1 MIGRS
6 STTWVLAVAGLLLA
20 ACADRSDNNFQGW
33 VEADLVFV
41 SADEAGRIENLAVR
55 EGDPV
60 APRALLFALD
70 DELQKADVAVQEV
83 ALKNAEQD
91 FKRAQQ
97 LLKTN
102 SGTQKAY
109 EDAEAAVRTA
119 QARLNSAQTRLARR
133 RVFSPVAGTVEQVY
147 YRAGEIVPATRPVVA
162 LLPPANVKLRFFV
175 GEPMLPGFKLGD
187 TVKITCD
194 GCAGELT
201 AKVSFIARS
210 AEFTPP
216 VIYSMEERSK
226 LVFLI
231 EARPE
236 TPERLRVG
244 QPVSVTLPARDGTP

>member
-1 MIGRS
+1 MLV
-6 STTWVLAVAGLLLA
+6 TALQLA
-20 ACADRSDNNFQGW
+20 ACSNGAEDSFQGW

-41 SADEAGRIENLAVR
+41 GADEAGRLDTLSVR
-55 EGDPV
+55 EGDAV
-60 APRALLFALD
+60 ARGAMLFALD

-97 LLKTN
+97 LLK
-102 SGTQKAY
+102 SSAGTQKAY
-109 EDAEAAVRTA
+109 EDAEGALRTA

-133 RVFSPVAGTVEQVY
+133 RVSSSVAGTVEQVY
-147 YRAGEIVPATRPVVA
+147 YRAGEIVPAGRPVVA
-162 LLPPANVKLRFFV
+162 LLPPDNIKVRFFA
-175 GEPMLPGFKLGD
+175 GEPMLPRFKLGD

-194 GCAGELT
+194 GCLGELT

-216 VIYSMEERSK
+216 VIYSQEERSK

-231 EARPE
+231 EARPDAAQQ
-236 TPERLRVG
+236 LRVG
-244 QPVSVTLPARDGTP
+244 QPVSVTLVAQDGAR